1 MKGVVL
7 IEIVLFF
14 PHPLPSCSCIVSAE
28 NPSTQILLAI
38 ANPAHI
44 VSARFV
50 TDKH

>member
-14 PHPLPSCSCIVSAE
+14 PPLSSCSCIVSAE
-28 NPSTQILLAI
+28 NLSTQILLAI
-38 ANPAHI
+38 ANPVHI
-44 VSARFV
+44 VSARSV